1 MDFETQMDDSQ
12 LGRKPVV
19 AIMGEFSAGKS
30 TLMNLL
36 LGEPALPTKVTATQ
50 LPPVWI
56 TCGQAGPARHDLA
69 GTIEPMD
76 IIEAGSVD
84 LNDTAYITIQKRSEI
99 LELCDLIDMPGI
111 SDPNMSAEVW
121 QRVLHNADA
130 IVWCSHA
137 TQAWRQSEAAVWDT
151 IPPKLQ
157 QRSLLLLTRFD
168 KIRDSKDRRR
178 VVKRV
183 QREAGELFA
192 DIFPISLTDA
202 LASGDKSEA
211 WAKSGAEAFVLG
223 LLDQIH
229 LLSAHA
235 RDADRMKPM
244 LNDVA
249 CEENLHEPDAEAN
262 EDAQILAEPLT
273 QELQEDFRPDQLG
286 DHVLPRR
293 VRPIAS
299 ASPRPPRPPRSQTLT
314 HNTG

>member
-1 MDFETQMDDSQ
+1 MDHEPAEVFSH
-12 LGRKPVV
+12 LNRKPVV
-19 AIMGEFSAGKS
+19 ALMGEFSAGKS

-36 LGEPALPTKVTATQ
+36 IGEPALPTKVTATQ

-56 TCGQAGPARHDLA
+56 TAGDAGPARFDLD
-69 GTIEPMD
+69 GNSHPMD
-76 IIEAGSVD
+76 LIEAGSVD
-84 LNDTAYITIQKRSEI
+84 LDDTAYITVQKNSDI

-137 TQAWRQSEAAVWDT
+137 TQAWRQSEAAVWAT

-168 KIRDSKDRRR
+168 KIRDTNDRRR

-183 QREAGELFA
+183 QREAEDLFA

-202 LASGDKSEA
+202 LASGDSPEA

-223 LLDQIH
+223 LLDQLH
-229 LLSAHA
+229 LLAAHA
-235 RDADRMKPM
+235 RDEDRMAPIATTPKDAPEAQAEAQD
-244 LNDVA
+244 LGQPEDVLA
-249 CEENLHEPDAEAN
+249 MDVTPKHEPD
-262 EDAQILAEPLT
+262 QI
-273 QELQEDFRPDQLG
+273 G
-286 DHVLPRR
+286 DRVLPRR
-293 VRPIAS
+293 VRPAMS
-299 ASPRPPRPPRSQTLT
+299 GAARPARPPRSTT
-314 HNTG
+314 SSVV